1 MFAARSNTAEAV
13 SMLIEGGAYTDAQD
27 IYGNTA
33 LIYAAS
39 ENNDDVVELL
49 IDAGADIELT
59 NTSGFSAYDY
69 GKKNYRLIDTEAI
82 KKLSGEN

>member
-1 MFAARSNTAEAV
+1 
-13 SMLIEGGAYTDAQD
+13 MLIEAGAYIDAQD

-39 ENNDDVVELL
+39 DNNDDVVELL

-69 GKKNYRLIDTEAI
+69 GHKNYRLTDTEAI
-82 KKLSGEN
+82 KRLTTEQK